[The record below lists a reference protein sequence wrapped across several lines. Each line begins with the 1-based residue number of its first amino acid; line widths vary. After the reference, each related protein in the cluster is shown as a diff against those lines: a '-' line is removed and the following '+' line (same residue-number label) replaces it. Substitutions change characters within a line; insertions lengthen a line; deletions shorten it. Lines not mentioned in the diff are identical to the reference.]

1 MRLTLASC
9 RSAARPLVLA
19 LTTASLAACAVGPNY
34 HTPDEHPPADFAA
47 VHGRASVA
55 VKPSSQAAQAANVD
69 FETWWTALNDP
80 ELDSLVSRA
89 VAANPD
95 VLIALDRLQAARVY
109 ERGLIGSVLPDL
121 NASATVARGT
131 GRDLTRSRASQ
142 PLVSADNTAGLSK
155 INELGG
161 FDSIWELDVFGK
173 YRRQVE
179 AARADAQARAAER
192 NAVLVS
198 VIADV
203 ARAYVD
209 LRGLQTRAAILH
221 NAMNTF
227 QESLRIV
234 RIRYERGITNELDV
248 TLAARELA
256 ALQAQIA
263 PVEAEVNAAQY
274 TIATL
279 LGLYPED
286 LVKELRPPAMI
297 PSIPAVAQTG
307 LPLDLLRRRPDVAV
321 AERELASSTAQ
332 IGVAT
337 ADLFP
342 RTAIVGSIGFQKQ
355 ALGTTPVVGRHIW
368 SAGPGA
374 AWSLLDFGALDA
386 QVEIARLR
394 TRAQLVNYKRTIQ
407 NAVKEVDTTWDD
419 YTAQQQRLASL
430 GEALV
435 ASQRA
440 VTLANE
446 RYTRGLTDFLN
457 VVDAERQEYDI
468 EEQYSDAQVAVAE
481 RFVALYRSLGGGW
494 ENYQALPPVHVPQ
507 PAAIAMFH
515 RIFARGGDVLEDQA
529 PVSH

>member
-1 MRLTLASC
+1 MRSFATLCLCA
-9 RSAARPLVLA
+9 SAAVLV
-19 LTTASLAACAVGPNY
+19 ASCAVGPNY
-34 HTPDEHPPADFAA
+34 HAPDEHPPAQFAA
-47 VHGRASVA
+47 VRGQLSMSA
-55 VKPSSQAAQAANVD
+55 KPSSNAPQAGGVD
-69 FETWWTALNDP
+69 FATWWHALNDP

-89 VAANPD
+89 VTANPD
-95 VLIALDRLQAARVY
+95 VLIALDRLQAARTY
-109 ERGLIGSVLPDL
+109 ERGLLGAALPDL
-121 NASATVARGT
+121 DASVAAGRGT
-131 GRDLTRSRASQ
+131 GSDLTRGRANQ
-142 PLVSADNTAGLSK
+142 QLVSADDSSGLRH
-155 INELGG
+155 INEIGG
-161 FDSIWELDVFGK
+161 FDSLWELDVFGK
-173 YRRQVE
+173 YRREFE
-179 AARADAQARAAER
+179 AARADAQASAAER

-203 ARAYVD
+203 TRAYVD
-209 LRGLQTRAAILH
+209 MRGLQTRAAILH
-221 NAMNTF
+221 HAADTL

-248 TLAARELA
+248 TLASRELGV
-256 ALQAQIA
+256 LQAQIA
-263 PVEAEVNAAQY
+263 PVEAAVSAAQY

-286 LVKELRPPAMI
+286 LIQELTAPAMI
-297 PSIPAVAQTG
+297 PSVPAVVQSG
-307 LPLDLLRRRPDVAV
+307 LPLDLLRRRPDIAQ
-321 AERELASSTAQ
+321 AERDLAGATAR

-342 RTAIVGSIGFQKQ
+342 RLAVVGAIGYQKQ
-355 ALGTTPVVGRHIW
+355 GLGMTPALGQHIW
-368 SAGPGA
+368 SAGPAA

-394 TRAQLVNYKRTIQ
+394 TRAQLVNYKRVIQ

-419 YTAQQQRLASL
+419 YAAQQDRLARL

-468 EEQYSDAQVAVAE
+468 EEQYTDAQVAAAE
-481 RFVALYRSLGGGW
+481 QFIALYRSLGGGW

-507 PAAIAMFH
+507 PAIIAMFH
-515 RIFARGGDVLEDQA
+515 RLFVRGGDVLQDQA
-529 PVSH
+529 PKSQ

>member
-1 MRLTLASC
+1 MHATS
-9 RSAARPLVLA
+9 RSAARPLLLTLLA
-19 LTTASLAACAVGPNY
+19 TGLAACAAGPNY
-34 HTPDEHPPADFAA
+34 HTPDEHLPLDFVA
-47 VHGRASVA
+47 VHGQAA
-55 VKPSSQAAQAANVD
+55 IAAKPSSQAPQATGVD
-69 FETWWTALNDP
+69 FETWWRGLNDP
-80 ELDSLVSRA
+80 ELDSLISRA
-89 VAANPD
+89 VDANPD

-109 ERGLIGSVLPDL
+109 ERGLTGSVLPDL
-121 NASATVARGT
+121 NASAAVARGT
-131 GRDLTRSRASQ
+131 GRDLARSRSDQ
-142 PLVSADNTAGLSK
+142 PLVSSDNTNGLK
-155 INELGG
+155 QINEIGG
-161 FDSIWELDVFGK
+161 FDSVWELDVFGK
-173 YRRQVE
+173 YRRELE
-179 AARADAQARAAER
+179 AARADAQASLAER
-192 NAVLVS
+192 NAVLVT

-221 NAMNTF
+221 NAMNTL

-248 TLAARELA
+248 TLATRELA
-256 ALQAQIA
+256 VLQAQIA
-263 PVEAEVNAAQY
+263 PLEAEVAASEY

-279 LGLYPED
+279 LGRYPED
-286 LVKELRPPAMI
+286 LVKELTPASMI
-297 PSIPAVAQTG
+297 PSVPAVAPAG
-307 LPLDLLRRRPDVAV
+307 LPLDLLRRRPDIAV
-321 AERELASSTAQ
+321 AERELASTTAR

-342 RTAIVGSIGFQKQ
+342 RIAVVGSIGFQKQ
-355 ALGTTPVVGRHIW
+355 ALGMTPVVGEHIW
-368 SAGPGA
+368 SAGPGV

-419 YTAQQQRLASL
+419 YSAQQERLARL
-430 GEALV
+430 GEGLV

-468 EEQYSDAQVAVAE
+468 EEQYSDAQIAVDE
-481 RFVALYRSLGGGW
+481 QFIALYRSLGGGW
-494 ENYQALPPVHVPQ
+494 EDYQTLPPVHVPQ
-507 PAAIAMFH
+507 PAVVAMFH
-515 RIFARGGDVLEDQA
+515 RIFARGGDVLEERA
-529 PVSH
+529 PLSQ